1 MPLPRP
7 RNMDRSLPFEMP
19 TRNGEGSFG
28 TLPLPRSVAMGPIRD
43 LTSATTKTYM
53 GGSIYGG
60 IPRPG
65 LVGDGMLMGDSPR
78 ARSVPVTGSAIS
90 DSLPGMYNGNLP
102 KGNNLPLS
110 PANDGSILDEI
121 QPVRPAGEIPRPL
134 LPRKSDSGLPSG
146 EGNLG
151 VLPIARMAGGIPME
165 DLPLPPTLTRESDMY
180 GGIPQLPTM
189 QGTVQTRD
197 LPPLTLGTLPTERRL
212 RGSELTT
219 VNSGGRLVEN
229 RAPLLPENDGT
240 NLGEIQPPLT
250 AGISGTIG
258 GFPSLS
264 PFGNMDS
271 GIPMSQLPPRDG
283 DTSFDQLP
291 LIGMGSNFGEY
302 ESGPPSLLPPRGINM
317 YTELSQPTSLREM
330 GGFPR
335 RVSLPSGLRVSGSA
349 FPTIN
354 DPKLL
359 EGNNLPPLPH
369 GDGTILGNIQSSLP
383 SDDGNSD
390 IPFSIPPTTRR
401 GSVRALPPGVGSRP
415 TGELSAQ
422 SPPRRLGDVYGEI
435 SLPPLAGD
443 GMFMRNVP
451 RTVTVGG
458 GGDLPQ
464 PPNVGDGMFMR
475 NVPRTVTIGG
485 GGDLPQPSNAGDG
498 MFMRNV
504 PRTVT
509 IGGGGDL
516 HRPSNVGDGMFMRN
530 VPRTVTIGGGGD
542 LPKPPIVDDGMLM
555 RTQPRQITPPVEG
568 DIDGSKQL
576 PGTNG
581 LGGQYPTSMIGG
593 NMGNE
598 VQPSAVLG
606 GSGRALEFQLPVP
619 PPRNAIG
626 GMAFSFPPGNVGGS
640 VGAVPSARLPPMAG
654 RNFGEGSPSGSEGVP
669 NVGNLG
675 ERLSM
680 VPPRGGSDGV
690 APLALPPR
698 ISGGAV
704 GMSPMPSSESGRA
717 GFVPPTRQESGAVSR
732 MDTRIG
738 PNVDMTGEVPFS
750 GDSGPPEIPLGKTTF
765 YLLLF

>member
-1 MPLPRP
+1 MDCLAWTTAPISVTFSNIITLEEIPQMLPPRP
-7 RNMDRSLPFEMP
+7 RNIGRSSPFEIP

-28 TLPLPRSVAMGPIRD
+28 TLPLPQSVAMGPIRD
-43 LTSATTKTYM
+43 LSLPPPRYM

-60 IPRPG
+60 IPRTG

-90 DSLPGMYNGNLP
+90 ASLPGMYNGNLP
-102 KGNNLPLS
+102 KGNNLALS
-110 PANDGSILDEI
+110 PANDGSILGEN

-165 DLPLPPTLTRESDMY
+165 DLSLPPTLTRGSDVF
-180 GGIPQLPTM
+180 GEIPQLPSM

-197 LPPLTLGTLPTERRL
+197 LSPLSLGTLPTKRRL
-212 RGSELTT
+212 RGSELQT
-219 VNSGGRLVEN
+219 VNSGGLLVEN
-229 RAPLLPENDGT
+229 RASLLPENDGT
-240 NLGEIQPPLT
+240 NLGEIQPPST
-250 AGISGTIG
+250 AGIRGAI
-258 GFPSLS
+258 SLS

-283 DTSFDQLP
+283 DTSFYQLP
-291 LIGMGSNFGEY
+291 PIARGSNFGDLEL
-302 ESGPPSLLPPRGINM
+302 GPPSPLPPRGSNM
-317 YTELSQPTSLREM
+317 YTELSQPTSLRDGPYM

-335 RVSLPSGLRVSGSA
+335 RVSLPSELRVSGSA

-359 EGNNLPPLPH
+359 EGNSLPPLPH
-369 GDGTILGNIQSSLP
+369 GDGTILGNIQSPLP
-383 SDDGNSD
+383 SDDSNSD

-401 GSVRALPPGVGSRP
+401 GSVRAFPPVGGSRP
-415 TGELSAQ
+415 AGELSAA
-422 SPPRRLGDVYGEI
+422 SPPRRFGDVHGEI
-435 SLPPLAGD
+435 SLPPLAGN
-443 GMFMRNVP
+443 GMLMRNVP
-451 RTVTVGG
+451 RTVTVGR
-458 GGDLPQ
+458 GGDLP
-464 PPNVGDGMFMR
+464 
-475 NVPRTVTIGG
+475 
-485 GGDLPQPSNAGDG
+485 
-498 MFMRNV
+498 
-504 PRTVT
+504 
-509 IGGGGDL
+509 
-516 HRPSNVGDGMFMRN
+516 RPSNVGDGMFMRN
-530 VPRTVTIGGGGD
+530 VPRTATIGGVGDLPKPPNVGDGMFMGNVPRTVTIGGGDSD

-626 GMAFSFPPGNVGGS
+626 GMAFSFPPGNVGGN

-654 RNFGEGSPSGSEGVP
+654 RNFGEGSPSESEGVP

-680 VPPRGGSDGV
+680 VPPRGGSGGV

-698 ISGGAV
+698 ISGGALE
-704 GMSPMPSSESGRA
+704 MSPMLSSWSGRA
-717 GFVPPTRQESGAVSR
+717 GFVPTRQGAGAVSR

-750 GDSGPPEIPLGKTTF
+750 GDSGPPEVPLSKTSF
-765 YLLLF
+765 NLLLF